1 MVGPEPAQDPVRCR
15 KLCTSVPTAIMLPPT
30 LSQRRRWPDAPRKRT
45 DRVIISTSYQH
56 LVEHAVGLPNRLE
69 RRRLQFSQSVGAG
82 LLGGS
87 LQLPLGPADKI
98 RTGNVANEQVQRIGG
113 LVEPSMA
120 QPMSGR
126 G

>member
-1 MVGPEPAQDPVRCR
+1 
-15 KLCTSVPTAIMLPPT
+15 
-30 LSQRRRWPDAPRKRT
+30 
-45 DRVIISTSYQH
+45 
-56 LVEHAVGLPNRLE
+56 
-69 RRRLQFSQSVGAG
+69 LQFSQSVGAG